1 LSEASQDAR
10 SGSSNLKEAGGLG
23 TAQVVAT
30 VAMTL
35 TVQALT
41 SLALAVP
48 AVLAPVAAADL
59 GVAPTGIG
67 NWVGFAY
74 LVAMFA
80 GLASGALVGRHGSV
94 RVLEAAALCVA
105 LGLAV
110 GAEADLALILACGIL
125 LGTAHGLVNPAS
137 SAILAAASP
146 PQARSMIFSIK
157 QTGVPIGGAT
167 AGMLVP
173 AMLLW
178 TSWQHTVLLLAAVSA
193 AFIAMIVPFRAIYDR
208 GPRSAH
214 RFRLSQLGAPIAE
227 VRAHRPILELA
238 LASAVYSS
246 VQMSFGTYLVSYLK
260 IGLGYSLIAAGLI
273 FSAAQLAGVFG
284 RILWGVVADRLFKP
298 RPVLAVLGVAM
309 ALCGM
314 GSSLFAPGWPVAAV
328 TAVCVLYG
336 ATAVGWNG
344 VFLAEVARLAP
355 EGRVAIITG
364 GTQFFTFSGVLI
376 GPPVF
381 GLIASATG
389 SYGAGFILFA
399 VLPLIMG
406 VGLLLSARR
415 ASQGRA

>member
-1 LSEASQDAR
+1 M
-10 SGSSNLKEAGGLG
+10 KEAEGLN

-59 GVAPTGIG
+59 GVAPAGIG

-74 LVAMFA
+74 MVAMFA
-80 GLASGALVGRHGSV
+80 GLASGALVGRYGPV

-105 LGLAV
+105 LGLAI
-110 GAEADLALILACGIL
+110 GAGADLVLILACGIL

-137 SAILAAASP
+137 STILAAASP
-146 PQARSMIFSIK
+146 PHARSTIFSIK
-157 QTGVPIGGAT
+157 QTGVPIGGAA
-167 AGMLVP
+167 AGILVP

-178 TSWQHTVLLLAAVSA
+178 TSWQHTVLLLAALSA
-193 AFIAMIVPFRAIYDR
+193 TFIALIVPFRRLYDR
-208 GPRSAH
+208 GRGSGQ
-214 RFRLSQLGAPIAE
+214 RLRLSQFGSPIAE
-227 VRAHRPILELA
+227 VWADRSIRELA
-238 LASAVYSS
+238 LASGVFSS

-260 IGLGYSLIAAGLI
+260 LGLGYSLVAAGLI
-273 FSAAQLAGVFG
+273 FSAAQLAGVLG
-284 RILWGVVADRLFKP
+284 RVLWGAVADRLFEP
-298 RPVLAVLGVAM
+298 RPVLAMLGVAM
-309 ALCGM
+309 ALCGVAAT
-314 GSSLFAPGWPVAAV
+314 LFTPGWPIAAV
-328 TAVCVLYG
+328 TTVCVLYG

-355 EGRVAIITG
+355 EGRVATITG
-364 GTQFFTFSGVLI
+364 GTQFFTFGGVLV

-381 GLIASATG
+381 GAIASATG

-399 VLPLIMG
+399 ALPLIMG
-406 VGLLLSARR
+406 TGLLLSGRR
-415 ASQGRA
+415 ASPGHA